1 MSGITVTREGDELVA
16 VKRSDVVDAAAIR
29 AEAAVL
35 QRIDHPGVVALLSFA
50 DGDTPE
56 LRTRYVGTETWA
68 RTVPPTDTAAQ
79 RGLAVVAATV
89 ADLHDLGIGHGALT
103 PEHVIVAPDGR
114 PVLCGLGRAPR
125 CDAAAELADLLAFA
139 DLVRAVTD
147 HLGPAAT
154 QPFDELV
161 AEITAGQTTMRGAA
175 ETLAS
180 RERDAAEAAPIRPRR
195 RVIGAL
201 AGLALTAAIALLVL
215 GRADEPDP
223 GDSVVAARSDHV
235 APTAASVPTAPPPTS
250 RAALPPSTTTPST
263 TAAVAPFSDNEFV
276 HGGRRYGLGT
286 GADIT
291 VIGDWNCDGI
301 ATPALLQP
309 AHGLVAVFESWPE
322 PGGSIPPAATAPAPD
337 ATGLERVDDEEC
349 DRLRIIEPT
358 GSRFFTPET

>member
-180 RERDAAEAAPIRPRR
+180 LERDATEPAATRSRPRLIA
-195 RVIGAL
+195 VG
-201 AGLALTAAIALLVL
+201 AGLALAGAIALVVL
-215 GRADEPDP
+215 GGPDEPDP
-223 GDSVVAARSDHV
+223 GDPVVAPRSDLV
-235 APTAASVPTAPPPTS
+235 APAAASVTTAPPTTS
-250 RAALPPSTTTPST
+250 RAELPPSTTPST
-263 TAAVAPFSDNEFV
+263 TAAVAPFSGNEFV
-276 HGGRRYGLGT
+276 HDGRRYGLGT
-286 GADIT
+286 GTDVT

-309 AHGLVAVFESWPE
+309 AHGLVAVFDSWPE
-322 PGGSIPPAATAPAPD
+322 PGGSIPPAATASAPD
-337 ATGLERVDDEEC
+337 ATDLERVDDEEC